1 MSCRDK
7 QIIAWKSFEI
17 GNGMLFTE
25 DDLKKICPS
34 PPSSLGLIV
43 HDAFILPRKEEG
55 VISRKRTENVNEVII
70 ENEVV
75 TSEQPVMQGTF
86 SCIEPGCTKIFQIY
100 SNLEAHILF
109 GKHKLFLN
117 SKSSFDDIKNKWKE
131 SCSSI
136 VEHPVLSRNSR
147 LGHGDSSTEMGWAL
161 KRDRKR
167 VRFDHKV
174 KDYLRGIYAGGEGS
188 GSKASPADVVR
199 NMRVCR
205 DEYGRKMFSP
215 EQYLLPSQ
223 VASFFSRLSLLS
235 RNPMQQTQ
243 QKVED
248 EDLESAIQMID
259 IVEAMNSVNSD

>member
-7 QIIAWKSFEI
+7 QVSAWKSFEI

-43 HDAFILPRKEEG
+43 RDTFILPRKEG
-55 VISRKRTENVNEVII
+55 IISRKRTNNVNEVNI

-75 TSEQPVMQGTF
+75 TSEQPVMQYIF
-86 SCIEPGCTKIFQIY
+86 SCIEPGCTKHFQRY
-100 SNLEAHILF
+100 SNLKAHILF
-109 GKHKLFLN
+109 GKHKIFLN
-117 SKSSFDDIKNKWKE
+117 SKSSFHDIKKWKK

-147 LGHGDSSTEMGWAL
+147 LGHCDSSTEMGWAM

-167 VRFDHKV
+167 VRFDEKV
-174 KDYLRGIYAGGEGS
+174 KNYLRGIFEGGEGS
-188 GSKASPADVVR
+188 GSKANPSDVVR

-205 DEYGRKMFSP
+205 DESGRKIFSP

-223 VASFFSRLSLLS
+223 VASFFQDFLYCLETQ
-235 RNPMQQTQ
+235 RN
-243 QKVED
+243 KH
-248 EDLESAIQMID
+248 
-259 IVEAMNSVNSD
+259 NKK

>member
-1 MSCRDK
+1 
-7 QIIAWKSFEI
+7 
-17 GNGMLFTE
+17 MLFTE

-43 HDAFILPRKEEG
+43 HDTFILPRKEEG
-55 VISRKRTENVNEVII
+55 IISTKRTENVNEVTIENVNEVTI

-75 TSEQPVMQGTF
+75 TAEQPVMQGTF
-86 SCIEPGCTKIFQIY
+86 SCIEPRCTKIFQIY

-109 GKHKLFLN
+109 GKHKIFLN

-136 VEHPVLSRNSR
+136 VEHSVLSRNSR

-161 KRDRKR
+161 KRDRKT
-167 VRFDHKV
+167 VRFDEKV
-174 KDYLRGIYAGGEGS
+174 TNYLRGIYAGVEGS

-235 RNPMQQTQ
+235 RNPTHQTQ
-243 QKVED
+243 QKIED
-248 EDLESAIQMID
+248 EDLESTFQMID
-259 IVEAMNSVNSD
+259 VVEAMNSVNSN